1 MERRKSYEINSQNT
15 ILAIIAMLV
24 GMVVL
29 FWVAKSIF
37 TLLAFIAPVLLVI
50 TLFINHRIVLNYGKW
65 VLNLLKTN
73 TLMGVVA
80 TLLTIIG
87 FPVVSFLLFG
97 RALLQRKVNKM
108 AGGMFEGD
116 KEEYADY
123 QEVPDEVVV
132 LELPPL
138 EPEPERRVETEDTD
152 YEELFD

>member
-1 MERRKSYEINSQNT
+1 
-15 ILAIIAMLV
+15 MLV

-29 FWVAKSIF
+29 FWVAKSVF
-37 TLLAFIAPVLLVI
+37 TILAFIAPVLLVI

-73 TLMGVVA
+73 TLMGIVA

-97 RALLQRKVNKM
+97 RALLQRKVKQMTGSLHDQKN
-108 AGGMFEGD
+108 
-116 KEEYADY
+116 EEFVEY
-123 QEVPDEVVV
+123 EEIPDEDVL

-138 EPEPERRVETEDTD
+138 QEQKVKPRVETEDTD